1 MKNKKSLAII
11 LLSLSFCFVSAVGYG
26 EVKEWS
32 DKEKISY
39 TEVLLLLSARVDYIM
54 YNPTAFLNVD
64 FIYDSDGAFGKK
76 VFPRDV
82 DTKGKICVRV
92 TDSRGVFSDKSGIAL
107 LDQFKRSLTV
117 LYSFLAPLAVGDMNT
132 HIAAIFLSREEIPLG
147 YFYQGEYHLW
157 KK

>member
-1 MKNKKSLAII
+1 MRGKVLLATF
-11 LLSLSFCFVSAVGYG
+11 LLGVGLCFVPALGYG
-26 EVKEWS
+26 EV
-32 DKEKISY
+32 EKWTDGKKTSY

-54 YNPTAFLNVD
+54 YNPTTFLNID

-76 VFPRDV
+76 VFPEGV
-82 DTKGKICVRV
+82 DTKDKICVRV

-117 LYSFLAPLAVGDMNT
+117 IYSFLVPLAVGNLNT
-132 HIAAIFLSREEIPLG
+132 HIVAIFLSREEIPLG

-157 KK
+157 GE

>member
-1 MKNKKSLAII
+1 MKSKSLLAII
-11 LLSLSFCFVSAVGYG
+11 LLSLSFCFVSGVGYG

-54 YNPTAFLNVD
+54 YNPTTFLNVD

-92 TDSRGVFSDKSGIAL
+92 IDSRRVFSDKSGVAL
-107 LDQFKRSLTV
+107 LGLFERV
-117 LYSFLAPLAVGDMNT
+117 LESIRW
-132 HIAAIFLSREEIPLG
+132 HIFFVATDLDTDIVAKFLSREAIPLG

-157 KK
+157 EK